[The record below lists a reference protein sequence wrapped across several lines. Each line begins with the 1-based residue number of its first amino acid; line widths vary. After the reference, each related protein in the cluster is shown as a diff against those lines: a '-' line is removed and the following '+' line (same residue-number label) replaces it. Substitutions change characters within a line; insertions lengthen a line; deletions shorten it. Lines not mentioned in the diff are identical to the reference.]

1 MNWLLSSHLRSPSL
15 CAAMLAILVA
25 TDAKAAPV
33 AVNNFSFEDPV
44 AADAALNTATPTGW
58 TTSGGS
64 GTWKGVYN
72 PTNTQFAGATG
83 SPGTLPSP
91 ANGAQA
97 AFFQY
102 NGAVGYLFQNV
113 GALLPDTQY
122 TLTAA
127 VGHRLDNSSDV
138 TAFAGLVNGIDLTG
152 TPLSSNTFAFING
165 TSTKGVF
172 TDLVAS
178 FMTGSSV
185 SGDLTIA
192 IGVTAGTNRGNAPQ
206 MVMDNVRLDATPIP
220 EPSSIVL
227 ILVALM
233 VYGRRPAAKSLI
245 RRG

>member
-1 MNWLLSSHLRSPSL
+1 MNWLWLSSPIRWQSFCFAP
-15 CAAMLAILVA
+15 AAMLFALSAHA
-25 TDAKAAPV
+25 TPV
-33 AVNNFSFEDPV
+33 VVNNFSFEDPV
-44 AADAALNTATPTGW
+44 AADAALNTATPTSW

-83 SPGTLPSP
+83 SPGTLPSS
-91 ANGAQA
+91 AAGAQA

-138 TAFAGLVNGIDLTG
+138 TAFVGLVNGVDLTG

-165 TSTKGVF
+165 TSTKGIF
-172 TDLVAS
+172 TDLVTS
-178 FMTGSSV
+178 FTTGSSV

-192 IGVTAGTNRGNAPQ
+192 IGVTAGVNRGNAPQ
-206 MVMDNVRLDATPIP
+206 MVMDNVRLDATTIP
-220 EPSSIVL
+220 EPSSMILICIVL
-227 ILVALM
+227 GCSFAVLQRN
-233 VYGRRPAAKSLI
+233 YR
-245 RRG
+245 